1 MNIGTQ
7 TSSLPDS
14 SDSSASPVISP
25 FALLVQKDLRFQKL
39 KMNMTLTLLV
49 PMRLKLLLEK
59 NLVNKR
65 CLVSLLVF

>member
-14 SDSSASPVISP
+14 SDSSASPAISP
-25 FALLVQKDLRFQKL
+25 FALLVRKDLRLQKL
-39 KMNMTLTLLV
+39 KMNITLTSLV

-59 NLVNKR
+59 NLTNKQD
-65 CLVSLLVF
+65 LVLLLVF